1 MNFNKIKLMTSD
13 PKIVIEALKDSTCVE
28 FNDDYT
34 KIRRANI
41 IK

>member
-13 PKIVIEALKDSTCVE
+13 PKRVIEALKDSTCVE

-34 KIRRANI
+34 KIRRASI